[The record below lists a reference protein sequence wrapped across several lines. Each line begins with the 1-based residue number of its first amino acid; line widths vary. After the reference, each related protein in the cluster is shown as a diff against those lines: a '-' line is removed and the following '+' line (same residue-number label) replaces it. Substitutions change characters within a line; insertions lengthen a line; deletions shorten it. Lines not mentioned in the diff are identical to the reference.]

1 MDLGKTQQIF
11 LFTCQAQTMKI
22 AKRIGEEKNT
32 GKFIYL
38 KSGEIF
44 ELAQA

>member
-11 LFTCQAQTMKI
+11 LFTCHAQTMKI
-22 AKRIGEEKNT
+22 AKRIGEENT